1 MADPDAKDPTIA
13 VAVDDSA
20 SQGSSASKS
29 WTTTR
34 IELWSFYLYYV
45 VCLLI
50 PNARNQII
58 ILRSIRET
66 MASRVLIVGAACGES
81 VLCPLPAEIYL
92 NCSWAEPIS
101 EFALSRRL

>member
-1 MADPDAKDPTIA
+1 MVGVSMADPDAKNSA
-13 VAVDDSA
+13 VAVAADDSA

-29 WTTTR
+29 RKWTTTR

-50 PNARNQII
+50 PYAQNQSI

-66 MASRVLIVGAACGES
+66 MASRVLIVSAAYGEF
-81 VLCPLPAEIYL
+81 VHFLLRYT
-92 NCSWAEPIS
+92 
-101 EFALSRRL
+101 